1 MKTALR
7 GGRPPLFLFKGNT
20 VRKVL
25 ITDEIE
31 TCGIEEYLGGKFEIT
46 RFYGHS
52 HADICL
58 TLQEGYD
65 ALIVRTET
73 QVDEVMLDYGTN
85 LKVIGRA
92 GVGLDNIDV
101 KYAESKG
108 ITVFNT
114 PEANTIS
121 AAEHT
126 MGMMLALCRH
136 IPQATGGTRQGRWER
151 QRFMGIELREKTLGI
166 IGTGR
171 VGGYV
176 AKLAMAFGMKILG
189 YDHHQ
194 DTTFIGE
201 YTSLDTLLL
210 YSDIV
215 TLHVPLNDQT
225 RNILSWGSFPLMKT
239 NVRIINCARGGLV
252 EQDALLFYY
261 DEGVV
266 AGYATDVF
274 EGEPVID
281 KDHPFYSRRFITCT
295 PHIGAMTYE
304 AQERVSRE
312 ICRKVVSFFVAD

>member
-1 MKTALR
+1 M
-7 GGRPPLFLFKGNT
+7 
-20 VRKVL
+20 RKVL
-25 ITDEIE
+25 ITDEIDH
-31 TCGIEEYLGGKFEIT
+31 CGILEYLNGNLKVTE
-46 RFYGHS
+46 FYGHS
-52 HADICL
+52 HADICSVL
-58 TLQEGYD
+58 PEYD
-65 ALIVRTET
+65 ALIIRTET
-73 QVDEVMLDYGTN
+73 KVDELMLDHGVR
-85 LKVIGRA
+85 LKAIGRA

>member
-1 MKTALR
+1 ML
-7 GGRPPLFLFKGNT
+7 
-20 VRKVL
+20 KVL
-25 ITDEIE
+25 ITDEIDP
-31 TCGIEEYLGGKFEIT
+31 CGIVEYLDGNLKVT
-46 RFYGHS
+46 KFYGHS

-73 QVDEVMLDYGTN
+73 QVDDVMLDYGTE

-101 KYAESKG
+101 KYAESKN
-108 ITVFNT
+108 ITIFNT

-151 QRFMGIELREKTLGI
+151 QRFMGIELHGKTLGV

-171 VGGYV
+171 VGCYV
-176 AKLAMAFGMKILG
+176 AKLAMAFGMNIFG
-189 YDHHQ
+189 YDHIQ
-194 DTTFIGE
+194 KMKFVGK
-201 YTSLDTLLL
+201 YTGLDNLVER
-210 YSDIV
+210 SDII
-215 TLHVPLNDQT
+215 TLHLPLNDQT
-225 RNILSWGSFPLMKT
+225 RNILGCKEFAHMKRG
-239 NVRIINCARGGLV
+239 VRIINCARGGLV
-252 EQDALLFYY
+252 DQEILLYCY
-261 DEGVV
+261 DEGII

-274 EGEPVID
+274 EEEPVI
-281 KDHPFYSRRFITCT
+281 KSDHPFYSRRFITCT

-312 ICRKVVSFFVAD
+312 ICRKILTFLCG